1 MKENH
6 ITHDYLRVA
15 AATPTVHLADV
26 DANVMEIKSLITKAM
41 THQTDVIVFPEL
53 SLTGYS
59 CGDLF
64 INEQLLR
71 SAQEGLQEIARFT
84 SSDAQDDTSSQTHQD
99 AENSNITVIVGLPM
113 VFKDG
118 IYNSAA
124 VINGGKVIN
133 IVPKRFLPNYNEF
146 YERRWFRNINEQDT
160 TNTAQKADS
169 LFTIRDITFGI
180 EICEDLWTPIPPST
194 RLALQG
200 AHVIFNLSATTAVIG
215 KHSYLRNLVKQ
226 QSARLLAGYVYTSAG
241 FGESTTDVVYPGTS
255 MIVENGTVLAECE
268 QFDFSN
274 QLLIADIDVAAI
286 KHDRLQ
292 NGTFAQAYGD
302 MIKNTAIEQLMVNRF
317 QLQSPLNQLMTSNV
331 QKKSSAKGQK
341 KSSEELRLP
350 LRHNYSPTPF
360 VPTDSRTMNERC
372 EEIINI
378 QAYAL
383 ATRMS
388 HINCKHV
395 VIGISGGLDST
406 LALLV
411 SVRTFEL
418 LNLDPKGIEG
428 ITMPGFGTTDRTY
441 SNAIHLM
448 QQLNIT
454 IREIS
459 IAEASRQHFG
469 MIGHDE
475 SKHNVVYENVQAR
488 ERTQILM
495 DIANQVNGLVIGTG
509 DMSELALGWATY
521 NGDHM
526 SMYAVNVGV
535 PKTLVKHLV
544 IWTANNIY
552 QGNIRDTLLDIA
564 DTPISPELL
573 PATNQGKIK
582 QKTEDLVGPYELHD
596 FFLYYFLRF
605 GFSPSKIYLLARQ
618 AFKADSNEIAQGAS
632 EAYSSETI
640 YKWLRTFIRR
650 FFQQQYKRSCIPDGP
665 KIGSVSLSPRGDWRM
680 PSDANASI
688 WLNDLDKCIE
698 K

>member
-1 MKENH
+1 M
-6 ITHDYLRVA
+6 IHDYLRVA

-26 DANVMEIKSLITKAM
+26 NANVKEIKSLIKQANV
-41 THQTDVIVFPEL
+41 QQADVIVFPEL
-53 SLTGYS
+53 CLTGYS

-64 INEQLLR
+64 LNEQLLK
-71 SAQEGLQEIARFT
+71 SAQDGLQEIAQFT
-84 SSDAQDDTSSQTHQD
+84 ASNTKSVSSLVAHETSQATG
-99 AENSNITVIVGLPM
+99 ITVIVGLPM

-118 IYNSAA
+118 IYNCAA
-124 VINGGKVIN
+124 IINGGKIIN

-146 YERRWFRNINEQDT
+146 YERRWFRSINEQDV
-160 TNTAQKADS
+160 TNPVLNADS

-180 EICEDLWTPIPPST
+180 EICEDLWTPIPPSS

-200 AHVIFNLSATTAVIG
+200 AHVIFNLSATTSVIG

-255 MIVENGTVLAECE
+255 MIVENGTVLAECVP
-268 QFDFSN
+268 FDFDN

-292 NGTFAQAYGD
+292 NGTFGQAYAQFTKELNKE
-302 MIKNTAIEQLMVNRF
+302 MLVVNRF
-317 QLQSPLNQLMTSNV
+317 KLESPLD
-331 QKKSSAKGQK
+331 KKSISEK
-341 KSSEELRLP
+341 KNQNKENKRIP
-350 LRHNYSPTPF
+350 LLHSYSPTPF
-360 VPTDSRTMNERC
+360 VPSNPETMNDRC

-388 HINCKHV
+388 HIHCENV

-411 SVRTFEL
+411 AIRTFDL
-418 LNLDPKGIEG
+418 LKIDRRGIEG

-441 SNAIHLM
+441 NNAIKLM

-459 IAEASRQHFG
+459 ISEASRQHYS
-469 MIGHDE
+469 MIGHNE
-475 SKHNVVYENVQAR
+475 KKHDVVYENVQAR

-544 IWTANNIY
+544 IWTAKNQFEGETRAILY
-552 QGNIRDTLLDIA
+552 DIV

-573 PATNQGKIK
+573 PATSEGKIK

-605 GFSPSKIYLLARQ
+605 GFAPSKIFVLACH
-618 AFKADSNEIAQGAS
+618 AFRADTQEIAPSAS
-632 EAYSSETI
+632 KAYTNETI
-640 YKWLRTFIRR
+640 SKWLHTFIYR

-680 PSDANASI
+680 PSDASSNI
-688 WLNDLDKCIE
+688 WLKELDEYLQK
-698 K
+698 

>member
-6 ITHDYLRVA
+6 IIHDYLRVA
-15 AATPTVHLADV
+15 AATPTVHLANV
-26 DANVMEIKSLITKAM
+26 NANVKEIKLLIQQATEQ
-41 THQTDVIVFPEL
+41 QTDVIVFPEL
-53 SLTGYS
+53 CLTGYS

-64 INEQLLR
+64 VNEQLLK
-71 SAQEGLQEIARFT
+71 SAQDGLQEIVQFT
-84 SSDAQDDTSSQTHQD
+84 SSESELVASLDSDGTPKTTG
-99 AENSNITVIVGLPM
+99 ITVIVGLPM

-118 IYNSAA
+118 IYNCAA
-124 VINGGKVIN
+124 VINGGEIVT

-146 YERRWFRNINEQDT
+146 YERRWFRNVSEQDVNNSALKT
-160 TNTAQKADS
+160 DS

-180 EICEDLWTPIPPST
+180 EICEDLWTPIPPSS
-194 RLALQG
+194 RLALKG
-200 AHVIFNLSATTAVIG
+200 AHVIFNLSATTSVVG
-215 KHSYLRNLVKQ
+215 KHSYLRDLVKQ

-255 MIVENGTVLAECE
+255 LIVENGTVLAECN
-268 QFDFSN
+268 QFDFDN
-274 QLLIADIDVAAI
+274 QLLISDIDIAAI

-292 NGTFAQAYGD
+292 NGTFGQAYGELANESKKE
-302 MIKNTAIEQLMVNRF
+302 MMTINRF
-317 QLQSPLNQLMTSNV
+317 KLESPLD
-331 QKKSSAKGQK
+331 KKVTLSTENSSK
-341 KSSEELRLP
+341 ENRRFP
-350 LRHNYSPTPF
+350 LLHNYSPTPF
-360 VPTDSRTMNERC
+360 VPSDPKTMNERC

-383 ATRMS
+383 ATRMR
-388 HINCKHV
+388 HIHCKNV

-411 SVRTFEL
+411 AVRTFDIL
-418 LNLDPKGIEG
+418 KIDRKGIEG
-428 ITMPGFGTTDRTY
+428 ITMPGFGTTNRTY
-441 SNAIHLM
+441 NNAIKLM

-459 IAEASRQHFG
+459 ISEASRQHFG

-475 SKHNVVYENVQAR
+475 NKHDVVYENVQAR

-544 IWTANNIY
+544 IWTANN
-552 QGNIRDTLLDIA
+552 QFEGEIRTILLDIA

-573 PATNQGKIK
+573 PATSDGEIK

-605 GFSPSKIYLLARQ
+605 GFSPSKIYELACH
-618 AFKADSNEIAQGAS
+618 AFHADSKEIALGAS
-632 EAYSSETI
+632 KTYSSETI
-640 YKWLRTFIRR
+640 FKWLRTFIYR

-688 WLNDLDKCIE
+688 WLKELDEYIQK
-698 K
+698 

>member
-1 MKENH
+1 MKENN
-6 ITHDYLRVA
+6 IIHDYLRVA
-15 AATPTVHLADV
+15 AATPTVHLAAV
-26 DANVMEIKSLITKAM
+26 NANVKEIKSLIQQANAKQA
-41 THQTDVIVFPEL
+41 DVIVFPEL
-53 SLTGYS
+53 CLTGYS
-59 CGDLF
+59 CADLF
-64 INEQLLR
+64 INEQLLK
-71 SAQEGLQEIARFT
+71 SAESGLQEIAQFT
-84 SSDAQDDTSSQTHQD
+84 SSESELISSLDPDGTLK
-99 AENSNITVIVGLPM
+99 ATGITVIVGLPM

-118 IYNSAA
+118 IYNCAA
-124 VINGGKVIN
+124 VINGGKIIN

-146 YERRWFRNINEQDT
+146 YERRWFRSINEQDIT
-160 TNTAQKADS
+160 DSALKSDS
-169 LFTIRDITFGI
+169 LFTIRNITFGI
-180 EICEDLWTPIPPST
+180 EICEDLWTPIPPSS

-200 AHVIFNLSATTAVIG
+200 AHVIFNLSATTSVIG

-255 MIVENGTVLAECE
+255 MIVENGTILAECN
-268 QFDFSN
+268 QFDFDN

-292 NGTFAQAYGD
+292 NGTFGQAYSEL
-302 MIKNTAIEQLMVNRF
+302 IKESTKEMLVVNRF
-317 QLQSPLNQLMTSNV
+317 KLESPLYEEITLKKQSSN
-331 QKKSSAKGQK
+331 K
-341 KSSEELRLP
+341 ENRRFP
-350 LRHNYSPTPF
+350 LLHNYSPTPF
-360 VPTDSRTMNERC
+360 VPSDPKTMNERC
-372 EEIINI
+372 EEIINV

-383 ATRMS
+383 ATRMR
-388 HINCKHV
+388 HIHCKNV

-411 SVRTFEL
+411 SVRTFDIL
-418 LNLDPKGIEG
+418 KIDRKGIEG

-441 SNAIHLM
+441 NNAIKLM

-459 IAEASRQHFG
+459 ISEASRQHFG
-469 MIGHDE
+469 MIGHNE
-475 SKHNVVYENVQAR
+475 NKHNVVYENVQAR

-495 DIANQVNGLVIGTG
+495 DIANQMNGLVIGTG

-544 IWTANNIY
+544 IWAAKN
-552 QGNIRDTLLDIA
+552 QFKGEIRDILLDIA

-573 PATNQGKIK
+573 PATSDGKIE

-605 GFSPSKIYLLARQ
+605 GFSPSKIFVLACQ
-618 AFKADSNEIAQGAS
+618 AFHADTKEVAQGAS
-632 EAYSSETI
+632 KIYSSETI
-640 YKWLRTFIRR
+640 SKWLRTFIYR

-665 KIGSVSLSPRGDWRM
+665 KIGSISLSPRGDWRM
-680 PSDANASI
+680 PSDASANI
-688 WLNDLDKCIE
+688 WLKDLDDYIQR
-698 K
+698 

>member
-1 MKENH
+1 MKENQ
-6 ITHDYLRVA
+6 IIQDYLRVA

-26 DANVMEIKSLITKAM
+26 NANIQEIKLLIKKAIAQ
-41 THQTDVIVFPEL
+41 QTDVIVFPEL
-53 SLTGYS
+53 CLTGYS
-59 CGDLF
+59 CADLF
-64 INEQLLR
+64 INEQLLK
-71 SAQEGLQEIARFT
+71 SAKDGLHEIAQFT
-84 SSDAQDDTSSQTHQD
+84 GLESDSEASFKSSQTTT
-99 AENSNITVIVGLPM
+99 SKITVIVGLPM

-118 IYNSAA
+118 IYNCAA
-124 VINGGKVIN
+124 VINSGKIVN

-146 YERRWFRNINEQDT
+146 YERRWFRNISEQDV
-160 TNTAQKADS
+160 NNSVLKADS

-180 EICEDLWTPIPPST
+180 EICEDLWTPIPPSS

-200 AHVIFNLSATTAVIG
+200 AHVIFNLSATTSVVG

-255 MIVENGTVLAECE
+255 MIVENGTVLAECN
-268 QFDFSN
+268 QFDFNN
-274 QLLIADIDVAAI
+274 QLLIADMDIAAI

-292 NGTFAQAYGD
+292 NGTFGQAYGEWT
-302 MIKNTAIEQLMVNRF
+302 KEHTKETLVVNHF
-317 QLQSPLNQLMTSNV
+317 QLESTLCNKIVSDNTN
-331 QKKSSAKGQK
+331 KSK
-341 KSSEELRLP
+341 ERFPIL
-350 LRHNYSPTPF
+350 HNYSPTPF
-360 VPTDSRTMNERC
+360 VPTDPKTMYERC

-383 ATRMS
+383 ATRMH
-388 HINCKHV
+388 HIHCKNV

-411 SVRTFEL
+411 SVRTFDL
-418 LNLDPKGIEG
+418 LKIDRKGIEG
-428 ITMPGFGTTDRTY
+428 ITMPGFGTTNRTY
-441 SNAIHLM
+441 NNAIRLM
-448 QQLNIT
+448 ELLGIT
-454 IREIS
+454 IREIPIS
-459 IAEASRQHFG
+459 DASRQHFG

-475 SKHNVVYENVQAR
+475 AKHNVVYENVQAR

-544 IWTANNIY
+544 IWTAKNQFKDETRNI
-552 QGNIRDTLLDIA
+552 LLDIS

-573 PATNQGKIK
+573 PATNDGKIK

-605 GFSPSKIYLLARQ
+605 GFSPSKIYELACH
-618 AFKADSNEIAQGAS
+618 AFHADTNEIALGAS
-632 EAYSSETI
+632 QNYNSETI
-640 YKWLRTFIRR
+640 FKWLRIFIRR

-688 WLNDLDKCIE
+688 WLKELDEYIK